1 MIERVRVL
9 TLSLWLSQE
18 ESVALDPVSMWRAMG
33 WPARLVVILILIMC
47 VLSAGVVVDRWRS
60 R

>member
-1 MIERVRVL
+1 VIERVRVL
-9 TLSLWLSQE
+9 TPSLWLSQE
-18 ESVALDPVSMWRAMG
+18 EAIAFDPVSMWRAVG

-47 VLSAGVVVDRWRS
+47 VLSAGVMVDRWRS